1 MLDRRRFLRGC
12 GSVAGASGLGGGE
25 TLRNVQLYDEST
37 RRLVDRMV
45 TDRRR
50 LHLEKRLGPFVAAYH
65 AIVKKYPN
73 LAAGQPNS
81 QLPRYGK
88 EDPAA
93 ETGAEGVQHKLESI
107 RQ

>member
-1 MLDRRRFLRGC
+1 MHDRRRFLRGC
-12 GSVAGASGLGGGE
+12 GSVAVESGLGGGE
-25 TLRNVQLYDEST
+25 TPRNVQRSDEST

-73 LAAGQPNS
+73 LAAGFDS
-81 QLPRYGK
+81 ECL
-88 EDPAA
+88 
-93 ETGAEGVQHKLESI
+93 GVREELKQHPPTTRWSVS
-107 RQ
+107 RNCYSR